1 MHREAFGCDFDSVS
15 PLRAHS
21 SERRI
26 FRLSSSIGT
35 SVAVYNE
42 NTAENRAYTGFT
54 EFFISQG
61 LSVPKVYAVSG
72 DGLAYLVEDLGN
84 TTLHSF
90 AENSGTGQAYS
101 FYKAAVNDLARFQLS
116 GRSGFDFSLCYPSS
130 VFGRK
135 IIAGDVAKFREYYV
149 EKMGNKLTLFS
160 ENELTDLFF
169 SIAERNISGFFM
181 YRDFQPRNIMIR
193 NDKLF
198 YIDFQSGMNGP
209 VQYDL
214 VSFLY
219 SGSISIDR
227 HQRQELSDIYFDGF
241 SKTSGTDIQALR
253 DDVPEIAL
261 LRMVQVI
268 GSYSFVHSRNPSAG
282 TLVKIP
288 KAVSNVESLLPD
300 LKEGTLKWFA
310 VELCEKF
317 RKDHS

>member
-1 MHREAFGCDFDSVS
+1 
-15 PLRAHS
+15 
-21 SERRI
+21 
-26 FRLSSSIGT
+26 
-35 SVAVYNE
+35 
-42 NTAENRAYTGFT
+42 
-54 EFFISQG
+54 
-61 LSVPKVYAVSG
+61 
-72 DGLAYLVEDLGN
+72 
-84 TTLHSF
+84 
-90 AENSGTGQAYS
+90 
-101 FYKAAVNDLARFQLS
+101 
-116 GRSGFDFSLCYPSS
+116 
-130 VFGRK
+130 
-135 IIAGDVAKFREYYV
+135 
-149 EKMGNKLTLFS
+149 
-160 ENELTDLFF
+160 
-169 SIAERNISGFFM
+169 M